1 MLFSYSSYGAL
12 NQKKLP
18 ISLILSFLEIGEK
31 VS

>member
-18 ISLILSFLEIGEK
+18 ISLLSFLEIGEK